1 MSEKQVSAW
10 ALKIYRRIAGAFPE
24 EFRRIHGEEMDLL
37 TEDMIRDVA
46 ARRGTAGLI
55 PTMLRILADVALR
68 LPVEYAA
75 ELGQNVRYG
84 ARMLMKS
91 KGATIASILSLGI
104 GIGMTT
110 SMYSEME
117 SFLLRDLPGARE
129 PEGLVRAL
137 RGISFANFEYFRDHS
152 GQFESITAF
161 LGTVPF
167 VVNNGT
173 QSRRVNGHLVSPE
186 YFQVL
191 GVQPAVGR
199 VFNATSDQGRT
210 VAVVSHRFWQASL
223 GGALDV
229 IGRPIR
235 INGNAVEIVGVGPKD
250 FLGASP
256 MLMAADV
263 FMPTTVQQ
271 RIVPELGKDALTDR
285 KLAAFQFAGRLK
297 RGITAKMAESTLDG
311 EMRQLE
317 QQFND
322 PGKERKERRIELLSG
337 GRMLP
342 IREADLP
349 VMLAIPTLLCGL
361 MMWIACANVA
371 TMLMAKS
378 SARMKE
384 IAVRLSVGASRGRLI
399 RQLLTESVMLS
410 LLGGAAGWLFA
421 WWSVRQASIFRDVL
435 PSTMNFEMFLSWR
448 ALVFTFAISAFS
460 GILFGL
466 APALQSTRADLS
478 SAMKAGAAAQLRR
491 YGWLSTRNMLILQQV
506 AASLMLLLFCGFVV
520 IGMRRNT
527 NVDLGF
533 EAKNLWMLS
542 LDPVRDGY
550 DGPRAADFFKKL
562 RERVERIPGIESAS
576 LTQTTPLTMFSGEA
590 LIAENEN
597 LMHARAEGKAESK
610 EQKREKLFAA
620 VQGMRGERVGAG
632 FFETVG
638 IPILAGRTF
647 VEADAKQ
654 DSRVIVIN
662 ETLAKQQWPGGAAV
676 GHTLRI
682 EGKEYQ
688 VIGVVKDIRSGMVM
702 DVARPGVFRP
712 IDPEEYARPSAEGV
726 TLILRTKPG
735 VDAGLEVR
743 RLVAGIDP
751 NITVFKVTSMVEQV
765 RQLLFMMNYAIL
777 VYSGI
782 GVFSLVLAA
791 AGLAGVTAYAV
802 ARRTKEIGIRVALG
816 ATRRQV
822 MGLVMKEGIVLVLAG
837 TAFGFA
843 AAYASVRI
851 LATFMDNFETMTKQ
865 SVGDPLIVV
874 GGPALLAGLTLLA
887 CWLPARRSLRID
899 PQVALREE

>member
-10 ALKIYRRIAGAFPE
+10 ALKIYRLLANAFPE
-24 EFRRIHGEEMDLL
+24 EFRRVHGDEMDQL

-46 ARRGTAGLI
+46 ARRGSSGVI
-55 PTMLRILADVALR
+55 PVVARILWDVAKC
-68 LPVEYAA
+68 LPGEYAQ
-75 ELGQNVRYG
+75 ELSQNVKYG
-84 ARMLMKS
+84 WRMLMKS
-91 KGATIASILSLGI
+91 KGATIASIVSLGI

-110 SMYSEME
+110 SVYSEME
-117 SFLLRDLPGARE
+117 SFLLRDLPGAE
-129 PEGLVRAL
+129 KPKQLVRGF
-137 RGISFANFEYFRDHS
+137 RGISYANFEYFRDHS
-152 GQFESITAF
+152 GQFEAIAAY
-161 LGTVPF
+161 LGNVPF
-167 VVNNGT
+167 VVKEGG
-173 QSRRVNGHLVSPE
+173 QSRRLNGQLVSPE
-186 YFQVL
+186 YFDVL
-191 GVQPAVGR
+191 GVKPAVGR
-199 VFNATSDQGRT
+199 LFHAVSDRGRT
-210 VAVVSHRFWQASL
+210 VAVVSYRYWQSNLAGSP
-223 GGALDV
+223 DV
-229 IGRPIR
+229 IGRAVH
-235 INGNAVEIVGVGPKD
+235 INGNVVEIVGVGPKE

-256 MLMAADV
+256 VLMAADV

-285 KLAAFQFAGRLK
+285 KVAAFQFVGRLK
-297 RGITAKMAESTLDG
+297 NGIGMKHAESVLDG
-311 EMRQLE
+311 ELRQLE

-322 PGKERKERRIELLSG
+322 AGKERKERRIELLQG

-342 IREADLP
+342 VREDDLP
-349 VMLAIPTLLCGL
+349 VMLSIPTLLCGL

-410 LLGGAAGWLFA
+410 LLGGVAGWLFA
-421 WWSVRQASIFRDVL
+421 WWSVRQSSSFRDIL
-435 PSTMNFEMFLSWR
+435 PSTFNFEMILSWR
-448 ALVFTFAISAFS
+448 ALAFTVVVSAVS

-478 SAMKAGAAAQLRR
+478 TAMKAGAAAQLRR
-491 YGWLSTRNMLILQQV
+491 YGWFSTRNMLILQQV

-550 DGPRAADFFKKL
+550 DGLRAAEFFKKL
-562 RERVERIPGIESAS
+562 RERVERIPGVEIAS
-576 LTQTTPLTMFSGEA
+576 LTQTTPLAMFSGEA
-590 LIAENEN
+590 LVADKADI
-597 LMHARAEGKAESK
+597 MRATSDAPESK
-610 EQKREKLFAA
+610 DEKRQKLLAA
-620 VQGMRGERVGAG
+620 VQGMRGERVGPG

-638 IPILAGRTF
+638 IPIVAGRVF
-647 VEADAKQ
+647 VEADEKQ
-654 DSRVIVIN
+654 DSRVMVVN
-662 ETLAKQQWPGGAAV
+662 ETLAKQEWPNGPAV
-676 GHTLRI
+676 GQTLRI
-682 EGKEYQ
+682 QEKEYQ

-702 DVARPGVFRP
+702 DVARPGVFRL
-712 IDPEEYARPSAEGV
+712 IDPEEYARPLAEGV

-751 NITVFKVTSMVEQV
+751 NITVFKVTSMVEQIT
-765 RQLLFMMNYAIL
+765 QMMFLMNYAMLI
-777 VYSGI
+777 YSGI

-843 AAYASVRI
+843 SAYASVRM
-851 LATFMDNFETMTKQ
+851 LGTFMDNFETMTKQ
-865 SVGDPLIVV
+865 SMGDPLIVV

-887 CWLPARRSLRID
+887 CWLPSRRSLRID
-899 PQVALREE
+899 PQMALREE